1 MDLFF
6 EEHPDATSPLLWRK
20 PRYTVY
26 GQGQVWREP
35 FDQCFWCS
43 SLRPLSIN
51 ILCWVDS
58 LNRYPTS
65 VPLRMLHLVYSASTC
80 QMRSAVF
87 LPSSQPQMLGQVILF
102 WVLISCLL
110 VFMPHLL
117 FSSLS
122 RSIPGGLSLSKRPW
136 LQREL
141 RNQTSVKRK
150 SPWSDSKPHLGV
162 CLWLRC
168 CISERRTTPDETF
181 HQRRR
186 PHHRRHWLR
195 VSYGQTGC
203 IGCSLSDSLWWNR
216 WPRFVDKKGQFSSF
230 WMASPVN
237 AKRLRHIL
245 YPSSRKPY
253 YRVGWLRQEY
263 DAVYVY
269 IFIQYSLNLI
279 WVSDFQRGES
289 WILPC
294 FENRQI
300 LSHGRAMVVEWQ
312 IGCRRMKAR
321 LDNSLEW
328 NILDQSSCRKYGH
341 SVYTR
346 VIESHR

>member
-253 YRVGWLRQEY
+253 YTGRLVTTGIRCSIRLHFHS
-263 DAVYVY
+263 
-269 IFIQYSLNLI
+269 IFPKPNLSFRFSKRRILNITVLWKPANFVAWQSNGCWMADWMSAYESPAGQFTWVKYSWPI
-279 WVSDFQRGES
+279 
-289 WILPC
+289 
-294 FENRQI
+294 I
-300 LSHGRAMVVEWQ
+300 LSQ
-312 IGCRRMKAR
+312 IWPFCIYSRYWVA
-321 LDNSLEW
+321 
-328 NILDQSSCRKYGH
+328 
-341 SVYTR
+341 
-346 VIESHR
+346 